1 VHNKIELYFISFV
14 FLTHIKDRLTMATL
28 SKNLS
33 TFGKELK
40 GDLFTDTKYRLLYAT
55 DASAYR
61 EMPLAV
67 ARPAT
72 DEDIKKLILFAAEN
86 NTTLIPRT
94 AGTSLA
100 GQVVGN
106 GIVVD
111 VSRYFNE
118 IREINKSESWV
129 RLQPG
134 IVLDELNLKLQSMN
148 LFFGPETST
157 SNRCMI
163 GGMVGNN
170 ACGAHSLIYGSTR
183 DHLLEVRGFLSNGE
197 EVVFN
202 SMNDADF
209 NRKLSGKRL
218 ENDIYRN
225 ILDILSNP
233 KNQSEIINGYPDPII
248 KRRNTGYALDLLL
261 RCSPFTQGG
270 PAFNF
275 SRLIAGS
282 EGTLLFVTEIKLN
295 LIPAPPK
302 TKGLLCVHFN
312 TLEEALEAN
321 LICLKHNPGA
331 IELMDSTILECTKSN
346 ISQRKNRFFV
356 QGDPGALL
364 IVEWAR
370 TSLDE
375 IKQHAAGLE
384 ADLKQAGLGYHFPL
398 ITGDDINKVW
408 ALRKSGL
415 GVLSNIP
422 GDAKPVS
429 LVEDTAVRADSLP
442 GYIRDM
448 KELLAKYSLSCV
460 YHAHAATGELHMR
473 PVIDLKDPKGVEL
486 FRKVASD
493 VAHLVKKYR
502 GSLSGEHGDGR
513 LRGEFIPVI
522 VGQSNF
528 ELMKQVKKTWDPNG
542 VFNKGKI
549 TETPKMD
556 SFLRTRDVA
565 KSAVHFKTVFD
576 HSSTLGFVRHV
587 EQCNGSGDCR
597 KSHLMG
603 GTMCPSYMATRDEDT
618 TTRAR
623 ANALREYL
631 LNPSS
636 DNKMSLGAVYDVL
649 DLCLSCKGC
658 KSECPSNVDMAKL
671 KAEFLQH
678 YHDKRG
684 ISLTTWM
691 VANIA
696 RIHKIN
702 SNFPWLYNSLL
713 KSNLISGMV
722 KGVLGF
728 SSERTLPLLSPKSF
742 EHWLKENNYLKNGV
756 TPAQGSP
763 EVYLFLDEFTN
774 YLDAEIGMA
783 AIKLLKK
790 LNYKVNVLSSRES
803 GRTFLSKGLL
813 RKARRIAEYNID
825 VYNKVVD
832 PAHVLVG
839 IEPSAILAFRDEYPE
854 LVRENY
860 RSRARQVASNCYT
873 IDEFISREFE
883 AGRIERS
890 LFTTEKQH
898 IKLHGHCQQKAIATT
913 ATLKTM
919 LTIPENYSVEEI
931 KSGCCGMAGAFG
943 YEKKHYDISMKI
955 GELVLFPAVRS
966 AEAGTLICASGTS
979 CRQQIIDGTGT
990 EALHP
995 AEILY
1000 RALK

>member
-1 VHNKIELYFISFV
+1 
-14 FLTHIKDRLTMATL
+14 MATL

-33 TFGKELK
+33 AFGKDIK
-40 GDLFTDTKYRLLYAT
+40 GDLYTDTKYRLLYAT

-67 ARPAT
+67 ARPAN
-72 DEDIKKLILFAAEN
+72 DEDIRKLILFAAEN
-86 NTTLIPRT
+86 RTTLIPRT

-134 IVLDELNLKLQSMN
+134 IVLDELNLKLQSDN

-202 SMNDADF
+202 SMNDAAF
-209 NRKLSGKRL
+209 NQHLSGKRL
-218 ENDIYRN
+218 ENDLYRN
-225 ILDILSNP
+225 IHDILSNP
-233 KNQSEIINGYPDPII
+233 KNQTEIINGYPDPLI

-261 RCSPFTQGG
+261 QCSPFTTGG
-270 PAFNF
+270 PDFNF

-321 LICLKHNPGA
+321 LVCLKHNPGA

-356 QGDPGALL
+356 QGDPGAIL

-370 TSLDE
+370 PTLDE
-375 IKQHAAGLE
+375 IKQHAAALE
-384 ADLKQAGLGYHFPL
+384 AELKKAGLGYHFPL

-429 LVEDTAVRADSLP
+429 LVEDTAVRPDSLP

-448 KELLAKYSLSCV
+448 KGLLSKYGLSCV

-473 PVIDLKDPKGVEL
+473 PVIDLKDPKGVEM

-549 TETPKMD
+549 TDTPKMD

-565 KSAVHFKTVFD
+565 KSAVHFKTFFD

-691 VANIA
+691 IANIA

-728 SSERTLPLLSPKSF
+728 SAKRTVPLLSPKSF

-756 TPAQGSP
+756 TPAEGSP
-763 EVYLFLDEFTN
+763 ELYLFMDEFTN

-790 LNYKVNVLSSRES
+790 LNYRVNVLSSRES

-825 VYNKVVD
+825 VYSKVID
-832 PAHVLVG
+832 PGHVLVG

-873 IDEFISREFE
+873 LDEFISREFE
-883 AGRIERS
+883 AGRIDRS
-890 LFTTEKQH
+890 LFTSEKQH

-943 YEKKHYDISMKI
+943 YEKKHYDVSMKI
-955 GELVLFPAVRS
+955 GELVLFPAVRN
-966 AEAGTLICASGTS
+966 AEPGTLICASGTS